1 MTEATPVTPADIEA
15 SMRKLQGQIGVVA
28 EDSKK
33 KAAIVGVILTVLIML
48 AIYILGRRAGVRKST
63 VVQIRRL

>member
-1 MTEATPVTPADIEA
+1 MTDTTPVTPADIEA

-33 KAAIVGVILTVLIML
+33 KAVLAGSILAVLFL
-48 AIYILGRRAGVRKST
+48 VAIYILGRRAGVRKSS